1 MNRMTVGNNWPPT
14 SFSSNSKSQRAGGA
28 RPGQAGRV
36 KARSN
41 LVDEIWASKTKAHSF
56 SKPSPQSETDVGW
69 KREVLGKGPI
79 QSLGQEMGGK
89 QDKFS
94 KGPSHRATH
103 SAKGKAKVGYEESEN
118 QQRGFAVKCG
128 SKMLWNVLLP
138 SSSACRQGDRSRREP
153 LTTERSPTGSDT
165 LPLEDT
171 SEAGTQLVQGC
182 SEEGMTP
189 TKEIVEQRN
198 ILRAPFM
205 SKEKEKTRNIAIG
218 KDRAGVK
225 GFVGCSHSGSSVS
238 DHPYPANREK
248 GLIFE
253 GYCGM
258 TEVEIFQVSS
268 HQSSLPLHS
277 PFSGMAPPY
286 QSPSVPNLSISAS
299 HSQYVG
305 NPNHVEAVSQVAR
318 LNLLSESFKYDK
330 TNPSSPHGAPILDS
344 VSQGDLEFS

>member
-1 MNRMTVGNNWPPT
+1 
-14 SFSSNSKSQRAGGA
+14 
-28 RPGQAGRV
+28 
-36 KARSN
+36 
-41 LVDEIWASKTKAHSF
+41 
-56 SKPSPQSETDVGW
+56 
-69 KREVLGKGPI
+69 
-79 QSLGQEMGGK
+79 MGGK

-118 QQRGFAVKCG
+118 QRRGFAVKCS

-153 LTTERSPTGSDT
+153 LTTERSPTCSDT

-182 SEEGMTP
+182 SEEGTTP
-189 TKEIVEQRN
+189 TKEIAEQRN

-218 KDRAGVK
+218 KDGAGVK

-238 DHPYPANREK
+238 DHPSYPANREK

-258 TEVEIFQVSS
+258 TEVEIF
-268 HQSSLPLHS
+268 
-277 PFSGMAPPY
+277 
-286 QSPSVPNLSISAS
+286 
-299 HSQYVG
+299 
-305 NPNHVEAVSQVAR
+305 
-318 LNLLSESFKYDK
+318 
-330 TNPSSPHGAPILDS
+330 
-344 VSQGDLEFS
+344 